1 MVPASNRAETPRSA
15 GRPPY
20 AAVTPRTSMNPI
32 AANPADSYSAP
43 DPQTRGAEMPGP
55 RGDPG
60 LGSRLRGLAPMP
72 MLGSQTMS
80 SSSAVALDSGRLER
94 LTELRRAVE
103 IALEGKPEAVE
114 LALISLLARG
124 HVLIED
130 VPGVGKTTLARA
142 LAKAIGGQMR
152 RVQFTS
158 DLLPSDVLGVSVY
171 DQRLTDFVLR
181 KGPIFSN
188 VLLADEINRASPRT
202 QSALLEAMNDGQVS
216 LDGKTL
222 ALPDPF
228 FVIATQ
234 NPQDFAGTFPLP
246 ESQLD
251 RFMVRISIGYPPT
264 HVETRLLLGTETD
277 RVARVPAVLTP
288 ESLLDLQCDV
298 DRVSFDPALAT
309 YLHAIV
315 AATRSTPTLALGAS
329 TRAGMNLSRAARARA
344 LVRGRHYVIAD
355 DIHALTVPLLSHRVR
370 LAAHVEGYV
379 PTREEA
385 ESAVRDAVAR
395 VPVPL

>member
-1 MVPASNRAETPRSA
+1 MSA
-15 GRPPY
+15 
-20 AAVTPRTSMNPI
+20 
-32 AANPADSYSAP
+32 
-43 DPQTRGAEMPGP
+43 
-55 RGDPG
+55 
-60 LGSRLRGLAPMP
+60 
-72 MLGSQTMS
+72 
-80 SSSAVALDSGRLER
+80 SAVVLDSGRLEK

-103 IALEGKPEAVE
+103 LALEGKPEAVE
-114 LALISLLARG
+114 LALVALLGRG

-142 LAKAIGGQMR
+142 LAKALGGQMR

-222 ALPDPF
+222 PLPSPF

-264 HVETRLLLGTETD
+264 HVEQRLFLGTETD
-277 RVARVPAVLTP
+277 RVTRVPSVFTP
-288 ESLLDLQCDV
+288 ELLLELQGDV
-298 DRVSFDPALAT
+298 DRVTFDPTLAS

-315 AATRSTPTLALGAS
+315 VATRSTPTLALGAS

-344 LVRGRHYVIAD
+344 LLRGRHYAIAD
-355 DIHALTVPLLSHRVR
+355 DVHGLAVPLLAHRVR
-370 LAAHVEGYV
+370 LAAHAEGYV
-379 PTREEA
+379 PSREESEA
-385 ESAVRDAVAR
+385 AVRDAVAR
-395 VPVPL
+395 VPVPI